1 MKRNIPRHRS
11 ESVVTRIFNVEDTV
25 GHDPAGLLLFS
36 GLGVFIP
43 DPVIGRIEVSSR
55 LLL

>member
-1 MKRNIPRHRS
+1 M
-11 ESVVTRIFNVEDTV
+11 VTRIFNVEDTV
-25 GHDPAGLLLFS
+25 DHDPAGLLLFS